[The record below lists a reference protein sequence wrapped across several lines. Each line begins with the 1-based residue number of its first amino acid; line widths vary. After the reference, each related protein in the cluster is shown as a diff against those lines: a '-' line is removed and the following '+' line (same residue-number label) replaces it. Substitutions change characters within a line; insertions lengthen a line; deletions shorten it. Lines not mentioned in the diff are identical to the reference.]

1 MRASGLR
8 VALRAALVTTLAIGL
23 LAPARTLG
31 FSGFGAETASAT
43 YGKQITFNVELAGG
57 APDRLEVLLQIGLD
71 PDSTLV
77 APVAASG
84 TSARYVLDTAQDYLT
99 PNTPITYRWRA
110 MTGGSVT
117 VSDARTFRYADNR
130 PGLDWQSAT
139 VGQATVHWYGS
150 GESQARRFG
159 ELSTGAAARAEAT
172 LGHSLDGPIDIFV
185 YVTRDDFFGALGPGA
200 REWTGAAT
208 YPDIRTVFMW
218 LGGGSSDY
226 LDTALAH
233 EVTHVVFFDATRN
246 PYHAPPTWLNEGF
259 AVWSERQNA
268 DDQVSVVRDEV
279 SNGLFSF
286 SAITGQFP
294 IGARGSALSYAE
306 GATMVARIIDTYGKA
321 AMARIAAAYRLGA
334 TDAEALKAGTGISAD
349 QLYADYFG
357 SFGASEPKPVAA
369 ATIGPSI
376 VRPASNNGA
385 LGSGAPAR
393 GAPTTAAS
401 GLDLAGLALWV
412 GLALVVVAIGAAAWF
427 SRRRSRGPAAPP

>member
-1 MRASGLR
+1 MRRAGSPAVLQ
-8 VALRAALVTTLAIGL
+8 AALVATLALGL
-23 LAPARTLG
+23 LAPARTLA
-31 FSGFGAETASAT
+31 FSGFGAESASAT
-43 YGKQITFNVELAGG
+43 YGKQITFRVELPGG
-57 APDRLEVLLQIGLD
+57 APDRLELLLQVGLGA
-71 PDSTLV
+71 DSTLV
-77 APVAASG
+77 APVQASG

-110 MTGGSVT
+110 TAGGSVT

-130 PGLDWQSAT
+130 PGLDWRSASI
-139 VGQATVHWYGS
+139 GQATVHWYGN

-159 ELSTGAAARAEAT
+159 ALSTGASARAEAT

-208 YPDIRTVFMW
+208 YPDIRTIFMW

-246 PYHAPPTWLNEGF
+246 PYHAPPSWLNEGF

-268 DDQVSVVRDEV
+268 DDQMSVVRDEV

-294 IGARGSALSYAE
+294 IGARGSSLSYAE

-321 AMARIAAAYRLGA
+321 AMARIAAAYRSGA

-349 QLYADYFG
+349 QLYADYFR
-357 SFGASEPKPVAA
+357 SFGAPEPKPVAA

-376 VRPASNNGA
+376 VRPAGNAGA
-385 LGSGAPAR
+385 AGSGAPVA
-393 GAPTTAAS
+393 GLPGSAAS
-401 GLDLAGLALWV
+401 GPDLAGVALWV
-412 GLALVVVAIGAAAWF
+412 GLALLVAAIGGATWA
-427 SRRRSRGPAAPP
+427 SRRRSRRQAGPP